1 MLAHTSDNPR
11 FFGRYSTLVFL
22 MLLGLAIGT
31 VAGFVGSV
39 ILQRDPRHVEQIER
53 HLVKWRTKAWFA
65 PLGLTAA
72 CSLLILLWFFFL
84 GDHLETYV
92 VLRLFLGFTILLT
105 TLGVIM
111 GGDTS
116 GTGVKINYLVL
127 GTIGLIFVAAV
138 IVGNFYPVYHPD
150 ETLIMG
156 MLRNFA
162 DTGNAGPLLYR
173 FTTPTNYIGRGLWI
187 WIMSNWLNLVG
198 FSQTTA
204 RLYTLLV
211 GYAALPFIW
220 GTAAR
225 LYNRSVAWLA
235 VMLSA
240 FGIAL
245 FNYIRPDTSTILLF
259 SIALYCYVLGR
270 NNNRLWLH
278 LLTGLF
284 VSLAVDSEPIA
295 FTFGLGFFG
304 VYFLDYLKQIR
315 NHRHGLW
322 WRIT

>member
-1 MLAHTSDNPR
+1 MPRLHSCQFRNARGEIMVTALLSGPAHWLSRLLKFWALCALITLAAMLAHTSDNPR

-111 GGDTS
+111 RGDTS
-116 GTGVKINYLVL
+116 GTEVKINCVVL

-138 IVGNFYPVYHPD
+138 IVGNFYPVYHPA

-156 MLRNFA
+156 MLRNFP
-162 DTGNAGPLLYR
+162 DTGNA
-173 FTTPTNYIGRGLWI
+173 
-187 WIMSNWLNLVG
+187 
-198 FSQTTA
+198 
-204 RLYTLLV
+204 
-211 GYAALPFIW
+211 
-220 GTAAR
+220 
-225 LYNRSVAWLA
+225 
-235 VMLSA
+235 
-240 FGIAL
+240 
-245 FNYIRPDTSTILLF
+245 
-259 SIALYCYVLGR
+259 
-270 NNNRLWLH
+270 
-278 LLTGLF
+278 
-284 VSLAVDSEPIA
+284 
-295 FTFGLGFFG
+295 
-304 VYFLDYLKQIR
+304 
-315 NHRHGLW
+315 
-322 WRIT
+322 